1 MSGGKLIFSLDI
13 GSSKITSLVGLLG
26 EKLEILGLSNY
37 NFVNNKLNNDFKML
51 GNGLICEVEKVGAKI
66 LQTLHEAQISADCSK
81 GALIVNLAGGHIRNI
96 YSHSRQEMN
105 GAPVTEDTIRYMV
118 NEAREIIIPP
128 SYEVVDF
135 EIQEYLIDDDRY
147 TVNPLNLNCQSINT
161 NVNIMVAGK
170 LPLTN
175 LKKSISY
182 SNFEVAKIV
191 PSAMLSAMSILN
203 SEERELGCCLID
215 IGAGTTD
222 VIVYENGF
230 VRHIASVPL
239 GGEDITRDIA
249 TVLKVSRNL
258 AEDLKL
264 NYGSCGGVGSSRYN
278 HEGISLTDHRG
289 ENTVISRKLLTDVI
303 VERLKDIFGLVRT
316 QLNNN
321 DLCDIINSGIVV
333 TGGSAQLGNLKEF
346 VAQYFNMP
354 ARIGVPEY
362 CGDFSDMV
370 CNPRYATSLGA
381 LYYANEILT
390 QKSYAYDSDS
400 GIGFGQVFKK
410 IKNIFRNT

>member
-1 MSGGKLIFSLDI
+1 MSSGRLIFSLDI

-26 EKLEILGLSNY
+26 EKLEVLGLSNY

-81 GALIVNLAGGHIRNI
+81 GALIVNMTGGHLRNV

-105 GAPVTEDTIRYMV
+105 GAAVTEDTIRYMI
-118 NEAREIIIPP
+118 NEAREITIPAN
-128 SYEVVDF
+128 YEIVDF
-135 EIQEYLIDDDRY
+135 EIQEYLIDDERY
-147 TVNPLNLNCQSINT
+147 TVNPLNLNCQSINA
-161 NVNIMVAGK
+161 NINIMVAGK
-170 LPLTN
+170 LPLAN
-175 LKKSISY
+175 LKKAISY
-182 SNFEVAKIV
+182 SNFDVAKIV
-191 PSAMLSAMSILN
+191 PSAMLSALAVLN
-203 SEERELGCCLID
+203 NEERELGCCLID

-222 VIVYENGF
+222 IIVYENGF
-230 VRHIASVPL
+230 IRHLSSIPL

-249 TVLKVSRNL
+249 AVLKVSRNL

-264 NYGSCGGVGSSRYN
+264 NYGSCGNFGHSRYA

-346 VAQYFNMP
+346 VAQYFD
-354 ARIGVPEY
+354 VPVRVGIPDY
-362 CGDFSDMV
+362 YGDFADMV

-381 LYYANEILT
+381 LYYANEVLT
-390 QKSYAYDSDS
+390 QKSYNYDSDS

>member
-26 EKLEILGLSNY
+26 ERLEVLGLSNY

-105 GAPVTEDTIRYMV
+105 GSPVLEDTIRYMI

-128 SYEVVDF
+128 NYEIVDF

-147 TVNPLNLNCQSINT
+147 TVNPLNLNCQTINT
-161 NVNIMVAGK
+161 NVNMMVAGK
-170 LPLTN
+170 LPMTN
-175 LKKSISY
+175 LKKAISY

-191 PSAMLSAMSILN
+191 PSAILSAMAVLN
-203 SEERELGCCLID
+203 NEERELGCCLID

-230 VRHIASVPL
+230 IRHIASIPL

-264 NYGSCGGVGSSRYN
+264 NYGNCGGVGSSRYN

-354 ARIGVPEY
+354 ARVGVPEY

-381 LYYANEILT
+381 LYYANEVLT
-390 QKSYAYDSDS
+390 QKSYHYDSDS
-400 GIGFGQVFKK
+400 GIAFGQVFKK
-410 IKNIFRNT
+410 IKNIFKNT